1 MDMVSALLPRAHL
14 LNVFQRCSSLN
25 RHLFS
30 NVVPAA
36 GLSLHENLL
45 RTVLC
50 APFPFIS
57 RVDSGNIM
65 NRFNQDLMLIDSL
78 LPFDLLNTVEELF
91 LAVIQVILIAM
102 ASVRTLSVIPV
113 VVAVL
118 YSIQRFY
125 LRTSKQL
132 RLLELDAKEALHTKI
147 SDVAGGSGLSTI
159 RAHGWRTA
167 FRAEFMDKLDRS
179 QEPVYLLYSVQR
191 WLQVVLN
198 LVVAGLV
205 VVIAGVCVA
214 LRGRIS
220 AGSVG
225 VSFLNAT
232 TLGET
237 LTQLIIAWTSL
248 ETSLGAVA
256 RIILF
261 ERGTP
266 KEAQGETETESAS
279 IAAIPLEPPSGPAGQ
294 PAICFENV
302 WATYDE
308 GATAL
313 DCGTGTGEG
322 QVWGL
327 RGVSLEVAAGERLLI
342 CGRTGSGKSTMLL
355 ALLRMVYMPIGT
367 IRIQGVDHSHLPLS
381 SVRHAFHV
389 ISQDRLQEIGT
400 SIREHVDPE
409 DAFPDDQVRESLEVC
424 GIWEK
429 VRRAGGLVANA
440 DDCILSSGESQLL
453 SVARAILHSRVERSG
468 IVLLDEATSRYA
480 KLSCQL
486 LPFWHAHIHRV
497 V

>member
-1 MDMVSALLPRAHL
+1 MYLRAMGFLNAIVFLSLGIVLAVTLKFPDVWVQMWTDALSKGDNKKGHRFWLGIYGLLEVLPL
-14 LNVFQRCSSLN
+14 ISLVGWIW
-25 RHLFS
+25 HLFS

-225 VSFLNAT
+225 RD
-232 TLGET
+232 G
-237 LTQLIIAWTSL
+237 
-248 ETSLGAVA
+248 
-256 RIILF
+256 
-261 ERGTP
+261 
-266 KEAQGETETESAS
+266 
-279 IAAIPLEPPSGPAGQ
+279 
-294 PAICFENV
+294 
-302 WATYDE
+302 D
-308 GATAL
+308 
-313 DCGTGTGEG
+313 
-322 QVWGL
+322 
-327 RGVSLEVAAGERLLI
+327 GV
-342 CGRTGSGKSTMLL
+342 C
-355 ALLRMVYMPIGT
+355 
-367 IRIQGVDHSHLPLS
+367 
-381 SVRHAFHV
+381 
-389 ISQDRLQEIGT
+389 
-400 SIREHVDPE
+400 
-409 DAFPDDQVRESLEVC
+409 
-424 GIWEK
+424 
-429 VRRAGGLVANA
+429 
-440 DDCILSSGESQLL
+440 
-453 SVARAILHSRVERSG
+453 
-468 IVLLDEATSRYA
+468 
-480 KLSCQL
+480 
-486 LPFWHAHIHRV
+486 
-497 V
+497 